1 MAPTATSSASAAAT
15 GSNASSNFQYDHGLL
30 SVTNV
35 SSTSTASKPTS
46 SWLQAQ
52 TQKGVS
58 ALLSNL
64 IATLPLKVHPDH
76 GPILTLPL
84 PTTILPRAKPL
95 PKPKPLT
102 KWQEFAKKKGIADT
116 KKKEGKLVYDEATQE
131 WVPKWG
137 YKGNNKKEEEQ
148 WIHEVPFGKDDD
160 YDPSKAM
167 KAERKKR
174 RLHNDAQ
181 RLRNLARASAASS
194 SNSKTSSSALKSD
207 PLTTRT
213 LRKGDLD
220 ATTLRMRGSTASMG
234 KFDRVL
240 PGEDIKTRGVKR
252 SFDPNERDAGEEK
265 KRSMAILG
273 GLDGSG

>member
-1 MAPTATSSASAAAT
+1 
-15 GSNASSNFQYDHGLL
+15 
-30 SVTNV
+30 
-35 SSTSTASKPTS
+35 
-46 SWLQAQ
+46 
-52 TQKGVS
+52 
-58 ALLSNL
+58 
-64 IATLPLKVHPDH
+64 
-76 GPILTLPL
+76 
-84 PTTILPRAKPL
+84 
-95 PKPKPLT
+95 
-102 KWQEFAKKKGIADT
+102 
-116 KKKEGKLVYDEATQE
+116 
-131 WVPKWG
+131 
-137 YKGNNKKEEEQ
+137 
-148 WIHEVPFGKDDD
+148 
-160 YDPSKAM
+160 M

-194 SNSKTSSSALKSD
+194 SSTKTSSSALKSD

-240 PGEDIKTRGVKR
+240 PGEDIKSRGVKR

-273 GLDGSG
+273 GLDGSGGSGGGSRRREKGDVVNARKAVRFESKGEGALALARRGEGKKGGSGGRGGKRRG

>member
-1 MAPTATSSASAAAT
+1 
-15 GSNASSNFQYDHGLL
+15 
-30 SVTNV
+30 
-35 SSTSTASKPTS
+35 
-46 SWLQAQ
+46 
-52 TQKGVS
+52 
-58 ALLSNL
+58 
-64 IATLPLKVHPDH
+64 
-76 GPILTLPL
+76 
-84 PTTILPRAKPL
+84 
-95 PKPKPLT
+95 
-102 KWQEFAKKKGIADT
+102 
-116 KKKEGKLVYDEATQE
+116 
-131 WVPKWG
+131 
-137 YKGNNKKEEEQ
+137 
-148 WIHEVPFGKDDD
+148 
-160 YDPSKAM
+160 M

-194 SNSKTSSSALKSD
+194 SSSGTKSSSSALKSD

-240 PGEDIKTRGVKR
+240 PGEDIKQRGVKR

-273 GLDGSG
+273 GLDGSGGGSKRRQQGDVVNARKAVRFESKGEGALALARRGEGKKGGSGGRGGKRRG